1 MQVLKYGLAAL
12 GHTCSYEVHY
22 RNHVTHKWALLAVAS
37 ANTDA
42 LNEVVLDLR
51 PYFNQR
57 DGLFTQTLRIR
68 PLGHHLRPVLRA
80 AVYGLDM
87 KASVVSQSTVQR
99 YRSICEQHEVD
110 HSCSGIDT
118 DGEQDAVTDRDVT
131 ATIQYVLAGAH
142 SGSAVKVA
150 KDGRSTYQQA
160 HCTGQGGWTQQGEAD
175 YLEINLAYPRYVTHI
190 GIAGKKA

>member
-1 MQVLKYGLAAL
+1 M
-12 GHTCSYEVHY
+12 HY
-22 RNHVTHKWALLAVAS
+22 RHHVSHKWTLLAVTDAS
-37 ANTDA
+37 AGDA
-42 LNEVVLDLR
+42 LQEAVLDLR

-99 YRSICEQHEVD
+99 YRSICEQDEVD
-110 HSCSGIDT
+110 HSCSGSDT
-118 DGEQDAVTDRDVT
+118 DGEQDAVADRDVT

-142 SGSAVKVA
+142 SGGAVKVA
-150 KDGRSTYQQA
+150 KDGRSTY
-160 HCTGQGGWTQQGEAD
+160 HNSRSD
-175 YLEINLAYPRYVTHI
+175 YSYDYGRNP
-190 GIAGKKA
+190 KAVKNRAWQSTIKETLRQKPWKDRFCGPDCGFCWPA